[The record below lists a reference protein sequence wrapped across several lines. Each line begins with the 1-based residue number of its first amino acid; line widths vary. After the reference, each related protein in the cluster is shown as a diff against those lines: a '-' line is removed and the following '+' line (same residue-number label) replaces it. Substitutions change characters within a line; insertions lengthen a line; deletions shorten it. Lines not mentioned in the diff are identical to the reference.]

1 MDRLLFLIS
10 YRVPRRTFL
19 IGVLLRHLVL
29 EEGMMTEN
37 RSIILKKEEV
47 HETNQKMSDLV
58 TGIVLFTLRWLMTGF
73 EMMDWGVEGAMK
85 HIGLL
90 MQSPGQ
96 GAGWARSVP
105 QQRAQSVNF
114 WVRMFLVCRWVD
126 LLMPMKGGI
135 LTALLMVR

>member
-10 YRVPRRTFL
+10 YRVPSRTFL

-73 EMMDWGVEGAMK
+73 EMMDWGVEGAMI
-85 HIGLL
+85 HICLL
-90 MQSPGQ
+90 MQSPGL

-105 QQRAQSVNF
+105 Q
-114 WVRMFLVCRWVD
+114 
-126 LLMPMKGGI
+126 
-135 LTALLMVR
+135 